1 MRNNLL
7 EFMIVPIF
15 VLFAGIIEVKS
26 MGRMNFFREKYQK
39 SGFRGN
45 T

>member
-26 MGRMNFFREKYQK
+26 MGRMNFFREKI
-39 SGFRGN
+39 SEIRF
-45 T
+45 